1 MTALKDVFQI
11 KGRSTIRTAGNK
23 VYVRP
28 KPVTSSHIA
37 KEKFPEKKPVKG
49 VMPDSKEEFW
59 CALALYRLK
68 LDFEFQ
74 KHVMGGRSGRGGQ
87 VVDFWVHTA
96 PLPTPIYIQGDY
108 WHYAAGRSYQS
119 QLNIA
124 KLKSY
129 YGSKIAEPVEILTS
143 TTPTPDAMYRVVK
156 KELRQ

>member
-1 MTALKDVFQI
+1 MVAKKDVFQI
-11 KGRSTIRTAGNK
+11 KGRSTVRTAGNK

-28 KPVTSSHIA
+28 KRITSSHIT
-37 KEKFPEKKPVKG
+37 KEKFPEKQPVKG
-49 VMPDSKEEFW
+49 TMPDSKEEYW

-87 VVDFWVHTA
+87 VIDFWVYTV
-96 PLPTPIYIQGDY
+96 PKPTPVYIQGDY
-108 WHYAAGRSYQS
+108 WHYANGRGYQS

-129 YGSKIAEPVEILTS
+129 YGTSIMEPVEILTS
-143 TTPTPDAMYRVVK
+143 MTPTPDAMYSVVK
-156 KELRQ
+156 RLLRQ